1 MIPWENTSVKNM
13 IYFTLF
19 GTGAYA
25 NKQVTLPGR
34 EEPITIEELVT
45 EFLRRGQRR
54 FEKKHKECSILE
66 TEWFEEFMKYC
77 QPFPAIRDY
86 LYDKNKAADSRGKF
100 LDNLLN
106 EVREYSVFDTR
117 TVLSAEEKMLREYFG
132 ILISIVGN
140 ILKTFRKS
148 FTAED
153 LALSEASGRT
163 TAEYREWKR
172 QKQME
177 YLLTLTDRVQYIN
190 LIKEYLELG
199 GRDDWERSSLH
210 EYPPE
215 VYQKRYEMRLL
226 RWDYFSTP
234 GNQTVREWM
243 ESLMGEAW
251 EHTCADYLMNWLRK
265 HRNSEIPAPIRQYI
279 TQYYNRNISKTD
291 FRLKPFSYENGSS
304 NRNGRQVLTMLY
316 FALHFSLEIP
326 PDKTGELLFLC
337 KYPPEAGCE
346 WLPYRYM
353 TEEELCRKIAN
364 NLTAG
369 NVHETVLSWNIL
381 YCMDHPDDAYT
392 DSIARV
398 AKNQL
403 RKKWVRQI
411 AMQYICK
418 RMDAD
423 TACEQLL
430 PRMQGDMFF
439 FVTEQYRRAGSAR
452 LASMV
457 WRYGEK
463 YATHKLRCDVMLIH
477 LQDKNGINSFINH
490 IEKRHLLP
498 VVCREYRAV
507 EAIRNISAPELTG
520 ELERF
525 FALGLKNNFR
535 DDPDYSVLDAA
546 ADALVRMAAVGPEE
560 YTMVETIFNRYLD
573 LYQDS
578 QWKRDKIET
587 CLCRLSHQ
595 LQ

>member
-1 MIPWENTSVKNM
+1 MHMIPWENTSVKNM

-19 GTGAYA
+19 GTGAYK
-25 NKQVTLPGR
+25 NRQVTLPGR
-34 EEPITIEELVT
+34 DEPVTIEELVT
-45 EFLRRGQRR
+45 EYLRRGQKR
-54 FEKKHKECSILE
+54 FEKKHKEFSVLE

-86 LYDKNKAADSRGKF
+86 LYDKNKAADSRAKF

-117 TVLSAEEKMLREYFG
+117 TILSAEEKLLREYFG

-153 LALSEASGRT
+153 LASSESFCRT
-163 TAEYREWKR
+163 TAEYKELKR
-172 QKQME
+172 QKQIE
-177 YLLTLTDRVQYIN
+177 YLLALTDRSRYVK
-190 LIKEYLELG
+190 LVKEYLELG

-210 EYPPE
+210 EYPSE
-215 VYQKRYEMRLL
+215 VYQKRYEMRML
-226 RWDYFSTP
+226 RWDYFSTT

-243 ESLMGEAW
+243 ESLTGEVW
-251 EHTCADYLMNWLRK
+251 EHASAGYLMNWLRK
-265 HRNSEIPAPIRQYI
+265 HKNSEIPAPIRQYI
-279 TQYYNRNISKTD
+279 TQYYNRNISRTD
-291 FRLKPFSYENGSS
+291 FRLEPFSCENGIL
-304 NRNGRQVLTMLY
+304 NRKGRQVLIMLY

-326 PDKTGELLFLC
+326 PDKTDELLFLC
-337 KYPPEAGCE
+337 KYPPDAGCE
-346 WLPYRYM
+346 WLPCRYM
-353 TEEELCRKIAN
+353 TEEEICKKIAR
-364 NLTAG
+364 NLNAG
-369 NVHETVLSWNIL
+369 CMHETVLSWNIL

-411 AMQYICK
+411 AMQYTCK

-423 TACEQLL
+423 TACEQIL

-439 FVTEQYRRAGSAR
+439 FVAEQYRRAGSSR
-452 LASMV
+452 LAGIV

-477 LQDKNGINSFINH
+477 LQDKKGINSFIDH

-498 VVCREYRAV
+498 VECREYRAV
-507 EAIRNISAPELTG
+507 EAIRNISAPELSG

-535 DDPDYSVLDAA
+535 DESDCSILDAA
-546 ADALVRMAAVGPEE
+546 ADALVRMAAAGPEE
-560 YTMVETIFNRYLD
+560 YAVVENIFNHYLE

-578 QWKRDKIET
+578 PWKKNKIES
-587 CLCRLSHQ
+587 CLCRLNR
-595 LQ
+595 